1 MANITKEAYK
11 ADGIEVITDNLN
23 NLWLNER
30 HVETQL
36 RLTNL
41 PALTNKYI
49 KKFNE
54 YKKYKKQRSELN
66 ISTKQPNR
74 RFICLYVLV
83 MSRTRFRVNPHLIVA
98 RSRREI

>member
-1 MANITKEAYK
+1 MN
-11 ADGIEVITDNLN
+11 GIEVITDNLN

-49 KKFNE
+49 KKYNE
-54 YKKYKKQRSELN
+54 YKEYKNKDLN
-66 ISTKQPNR
+66 
-74 RFICLYVLV
+74 
-83 MSRTRFRVNPHLIVA
+83 
-98 RSRREI
+98 